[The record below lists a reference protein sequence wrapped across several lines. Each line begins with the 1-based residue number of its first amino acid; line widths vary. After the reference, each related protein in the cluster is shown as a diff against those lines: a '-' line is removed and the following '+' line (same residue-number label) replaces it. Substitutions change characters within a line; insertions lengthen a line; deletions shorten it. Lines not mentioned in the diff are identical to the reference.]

1 VLEFFCGFEVFSV
14 LDGFLVISITAAFLL
29 RSVLAFISEVST
41 KGAGLGSG
49 VSVRFFARTLLL
61 QLKGRLF

>member
-29 RSVLAFISEVST
+29 RSVLAFISEVQQ
-41 KGAGLGSG
+41 
-49 VSVRFFARTLLL
+49 RE
-61 QLKGRLF
+61 